1 MIGMGLAGG
10 DPARIMPMLEQFA
23 QAMSEQ
29 GGSATIVEYE
39 KA

>member
-23 QAMSEQ
+23 VDMAEE
-29 GGSATIVEYE
+29 GGSATLVEFG
-39 KA
+39 